1 MSGGN
6 IHCGSFT
13 GNDKSGSALEGVL
26 AALSEQAGDIVQ
38 EIRTGLDE
46 GDYVLIPETRAVQLL
61 PLLRSYRQALISE
74 MGHED
79 WARETAAE
87 ESAGMDSIKAK
98 WGAGRGWRLYC
109 VTDLIRACEASIA
122 QHEVICV
129 AFS

>member
-1 MSGGN
+1 M
-6 IHCGSFT
+6 
-13 GNDKSGSALEGVL
+13 

-38 EIRTGLDE
+38 EIRRGLDR
-46 GDYVLIPETRAVQLL
+46 GDYVLIPEARAAQLL
-61 PLLRSYRQALISE
+61 PLLQSYRHVLIAAI
-74 MGHED
+74 GHDD

-87 ESAGMDSIKAK
+87 ESAGMDSIEAK